1 MSVIDPSLL
10 YLTQKVAEQRSV
22 VAQSILSGSL
32 PPNEYSRLCGV
43 LQGFGYLDHL
53 IAEIE
58 KLNNGEEGDV
68 NE

>member
-1 MSVIDPSLL
+1 MSIIDPSLI
-10 YLTQKVAEQRSV
+10 YLTQKVADQRNL

-43 LQGFGYLDHL
+43 LQGLGFIDHL
-53 IAEIE
+53 VAEIE